1 MKKKISCIALQSS
14 VYFAPDELRH
24 CCKRFFYKG
33 ELKGDVKIF
42 SVKKDQKIKIRDI
55 IDEKKKLIKKINDG
69 ELNPCTGCPHLVK
82 DEWEDVEPL
91 KLKHISIE
99 AHSVCNMQCTYCSE
113 VYYGGKET
121 NYDLGKILN
130 DLIQNNSFSNNVDIA
145 WGGGEP
151 LLLKNFENLLI
162 ELTDKI
168 RPFNNMIYSN
178 AIKYSNVIEKYLA
191 EDKAKLTTSID
202 AGNIETFKKIRGVKA
217 FDKVFDNLRK
227 YNSFAKKNIIIK
239 YILTDGNYDIENL
252 DGFLRKIKEYNL
264 QNCSFQISA
273 DFKFENVNQ
282 EIFFNALYLY
292 KNLKELNKFST
303 FLDYHLKPKI
313 KKYIEE
319 IFISKNKELIK
330 NLNSLC
336 DIEKLKN
343 SNVIIWGA
351 GDTGRELVNKSTL
364 LKYFNIKVDF
374 FVDKYKYLNKN
385 NKLNNIPIKNPE
397 DIKKNNLKILIA
409 STAFNEEIYN
419 EILSMQ
425 VNKERIVDSLFL

>member
-1 MKKKISCIALQSS
+1 
-14 VYFAPDELRH
+14 
-24 CCKRFFYKG
+24 
-33 ELKGDVKIF
+33 
-42 SVKKDQKIKIRDI
+42 
-55 IDEKKKLIKKINDG
+55 
-69 ELNPCTGCPHLVK
+69 
-82 DEWEDVEPL
+82 
-91 KLKHISIE
+91 
-99 AHSVCNMQCTYCSE
+99 
-113 VYYGGKET
+113 
-121 NYDLGKILN
+121 
-130 DLIQNNSFSNNVDIA
+130 
-145 WGGGEP
+145 
-151 LLLKNFENLLI
+151 
-162 ELTDKI
+162 
-168 RPFNNMIYSN
+168 MIYSN

-319 IFISKNKELIK
+319 IFISENKELIK